1 MVFALGNLYSL
12 KCSSLLA
19 ALRTGVIQWARATGV
34 LSLEAETPLR
44 SLKTN
49 ILREGCPSFVPSFP
63 GRFFLKFESTGT
75 QAACCLPSNDN
86 AEPNDGRLPRV
97 LRSRSGFRRVVTT
110 SSNESKMP
118 TPC

>member
-19 ALRTGVIQWARATGV
+19 ALRTRAIQWAHAMAV
-34 LSLEAETPLR
+34 LSLEPETPPQ

-49 ILREGCPSFVPSFP
+49 ILREGCASFVPSFP

-75 QAACCLPSNDN
+75 QAVCCLPSNDN

-97 LRSRSGFRRVVTT
+97 LRSRSGFRRIITT
-110 SSNESKMP
+110 SSAESKMP